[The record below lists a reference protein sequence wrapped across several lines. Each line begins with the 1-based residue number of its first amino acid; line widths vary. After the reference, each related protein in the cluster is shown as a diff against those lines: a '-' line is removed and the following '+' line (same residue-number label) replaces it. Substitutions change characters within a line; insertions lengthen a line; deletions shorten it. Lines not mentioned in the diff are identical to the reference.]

1 MSNWIVVADASK
13 AIIYAQERPRAELD
27 EVMDLVHPEAT
38 LKQQALASDNRGV
51 QADAGNPGGLHGM
64 AEKASPRAHE
74 DKRFAKA
81 IIARVR
87 HALDTNEIRGFYLAA
102 PPHFLGLLRDA
113 LDDHLRKAL
122 RNDLDK
128 NLTHAPHKEIIAAF
142 AFPTL
147 Q

>member
-13 AIIYAQERPRAELD
+13 AIIYAQERPRAELE

-38 LKQQALASDNRGV
+38 LKQQALTSDTPGSR
-51 QADAGNPGGLHGM
+51 ADAGSPGGLHGM
-64 AEKASPRAHE
+64 AERSAPRATE
-74 DKRFAKA
+74 DRRFAKE

-87 HALDTNEIRGFYLAA
+87 HALDTNQIRGFYLAA
-102 PPHFLGLLRDA
+102 PPHFLGLLREA

-122 RNDLDK
+122 HNDLDK
-128 NLTHAPHKEIIAAF
+128 NLTKAPHKEIIAAF